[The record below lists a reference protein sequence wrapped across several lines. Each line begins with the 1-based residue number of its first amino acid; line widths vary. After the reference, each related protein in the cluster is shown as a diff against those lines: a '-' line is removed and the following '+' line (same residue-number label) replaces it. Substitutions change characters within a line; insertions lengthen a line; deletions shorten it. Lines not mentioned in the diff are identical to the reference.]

1 MPGAVQKVP
10 LVTATAPPP
19 TTRFWFWAFGRR
31 VEPLYR
37 PWVAEQLADPRF
49 FRRRLGPVIGLQVLL
64 IVIPQTLLAWSDHSR
79 LRLLLPAGLLLF
91 YGAYAGIVLA
101 RRKPLS
107 PLAARRLLAYHGV
120 TADGQVV
127 PPVSAFDVSPRG
139 RTGVVQLCAQL
150 VVFATGAVIV
160 TDHIVTVRSCHRLS
174 AADSTALAA
183 FIGEPVRTAAAR
195 FGDPAPLVRPGT
207 PLLAAREVDTP
218 LRGVHFVAGYV
229 RDATGRLVG
238 PAVWRLIDPV
248 TQLNPSETPAV
259 SAWNALGR
267 QITPSTGYGSS
278 TPEDPAVE
286 RARECAKA
294 AR

>member
-1 MPGAVQKVP
+1 VP
-10 LVTATAPPP
+10 TTDPPS
-19 TTRFWFWAFGRR
+19 TTRFWFWTLGRR
-31 VEPLYR
+31 VDPLYR
-37 PWVAEQLADPRF
+37 PWVAEQIADPRF
-49 FRRRLGPVIGLQVLL
+49 LRRRLGPLIAMQVVL

-79 LRLLLPAGLLLF
+79 LRLLLPAGLLLV
-91 YGAYAGIVLA
+91 YAVSAGIVLA

-107 PLAARRLLAYHGV
+107 PSAMRRLLAYHGV

-127 PPVSAFDVSPRG
+127 APLSAFDVSPLG
-139 RTGVVQLCAQL
+139 RTGFVLLCAQL

-160 TDHIVTVRSCHRLS
+160 TDHVVTARSCHRL
-174 AADSTALAA
+174 AAANATALAA
-183 FIGEPVRTAAAR
+183 VVGEPVETAAAG
-195 FGDPAPLVRPGT
+195 FGDPAPIVPPGT

-229 RDATGRLVG
+229 RDATGSLVG
-238 PAVWRLIDPV
+238 PAVWRLIDPL
-248 TQLNPSETPAV
+248 TQLNPTDTPGV
-259 SAWNALGR
+259 SAWNELGR
-267 QITPSTGYGSS
+267 QITPSTGYGST